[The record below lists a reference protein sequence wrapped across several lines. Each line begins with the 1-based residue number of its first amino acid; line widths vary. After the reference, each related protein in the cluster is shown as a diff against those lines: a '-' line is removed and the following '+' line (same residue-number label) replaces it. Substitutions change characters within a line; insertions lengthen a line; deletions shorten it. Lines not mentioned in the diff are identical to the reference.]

1 MTTTIVD
8 AVKAARESGDYQS
21 VLDSIPYMKFLGLVV
36 EPDTAGPIC
45 RMPGSDHIIGNPVL
59 PAIHGG
65 VVGALLES
73 TAIMHIMWSHESLHV
88 PKIINLTVEY
98 LRSARVVDTYAQAI
112 ITKQGRRIA
121 NMRVEA
127 WQADR
132 AKPVAAAHAHFLLPR
147 AED

>member
-1 MTTTIVD
+1 MTATLVD
-8 AVKAARESGDYQS
+8 AVRAARESGDYQT
-21 VLDSIPYMKFLGLVV
+21 VLESIPYMKFLGLVV
-36 EPDTAGPIC
+36 EADEKGPIC

-73 TAIMHIMWSHESLHV
+73 TAIMHIMWSRESLHV

-98 LRSARVVDTYAQAI
+98 LRSARVVDTYAQGV

-121 NMRVEA
+121 NMRIEA

-132 AKPVAAAHAHFLLPR
+132 DKPVAAAHAHFLLPR
-147 AED
+147 EDT